1 MNAERKWPDL
11 PLVEL
16 FTRLRLAGLPLGI
29 DEYQLLIR
37 ALHHG
42 FGAPNRAALAR
53 LCKTLWIKSAEE
65 ERLFDYHFAA
75 LFPTLAEDT
84 PVIAPEEEGN
94 ARSRDSLSDESEAS
108 STPSTFEES
117 DIPTPTTSSE
127 LVLALGDDEVQVA
140 QALKQTFK
148 RDDMLDNEPLLQADE
163 YFPITRRQ
171 MKQAWR
177 YLRRPQRL
185 GPAVE
190 LDIEATVSK
199 IARTGVFLEPVLVPQ
214 RINRAALFLLIDQGG
229 SMVPFHMLSQR
240 LAETAIRGGR
250 LGQAN
255 VFYFHNCPTDY
266 LYHDPFQLD
275 AEDISNVLNRLP
287 IESTMVLIFSDAGAA
302 RGAFNETRIEW
313 TVQFLEKLKQHIRS
327 VAWLNPTPHSRWLG
341 TTAGEIMHF
350 VPMLDVSRRGLD
362 HAVNVLRGR
371 PAPYELNRMR
381 IS

>member
-1 MNAERKWPDL
+1 MNAERNWPDL
-11 PLVEL
+11 PLIEL
-16 FTRLRLAGLPLGI
+16 FVRLRLAGLPLGI
-29 DEYQLLIR
+29 DEYQLLVR
-37 ALHHG
+37 ALHRG
-42 FGAPNRAALAR
+42 FGSPNRAALAR
-53 LCKTLWIKSAEE
+53 LCKMLWIKSVEE

-75 LFPTLAEDT
+75 LFPALAEDT
-84 PVIAPEEEGN
+84 PVIEPEEKGDVLPW
-94 ARSRDSLSDESEAS
+94 ASVSDEPGS
-108 STPSTFEES
+108 SPPPLTFEEPNIS
-117 DIPTPTTSSE
+117 MPTTSPD
-127 LVLALGDDEVQVA
+127 LVLAFGDDEAQVA
-140 QALKQTFK
+140 QALKQISK
-148 RDDMLDNEPLLQADE
+148 REDMFDDEPLPQADE

-214 RINRAALFLLIDQGG
+214 RINRAVLFLLIDQGG

-240 LAETAIRGGR
+240 LAETAIRGGK

-313 TVQFLEKLKQHIRS
+313 TVQFLEKLKQYVRS
-327 VAWLNPTPHSRWLG
+327 VAWLNPMPHSRWLG

-362 HAVNVLRGR
+362 HAINILRGR
-371 PAPYELNRMR
+371 PAPYELKRMR
-381 IS
+381 IL